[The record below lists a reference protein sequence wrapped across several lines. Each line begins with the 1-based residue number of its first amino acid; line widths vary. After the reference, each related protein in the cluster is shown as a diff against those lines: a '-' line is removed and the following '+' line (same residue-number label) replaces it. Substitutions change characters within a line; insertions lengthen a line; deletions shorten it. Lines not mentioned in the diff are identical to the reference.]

1 MIKKVISFLL
11 SICLLISATSTVFGE
26 NTFSFEKIDDD
37 YAVLIGKVTKIS
49 NDRIKLS
56 KISDELWSDIVMGR
70 RYDYK
75 SIKNPTNED
84 FFILDTANFEENA
97 FHNGDV
103 IKAYFFN
110 SSTSKMY
117 KDGEE
122 IPRKL
127 LMYQPNDK
135 KITIED
141 KVKFLEKMQI
151 LKGYEDGELHL
162 ERNITRGEFTA
173 LVMKMYYDYTCNY
186 YTGAYNNDGEI
197 KFPFQDVPKDHWA
210 RKYIEIAHW
219 KNVISGKNADT
230 FSPNESIT
238 IKDCIAVLIKACADS
253 GRESKIQNLSVAVN
267 KLGGYPEGY
276 LKIARENQL
285 ITNQSP
291 DKIATREDVV
301 ELLYNAYN
309 HEPRFTYTYQVRK
322 PVIYLYPEKKTN
334 VNVKVSFDGVFTFT
348 YPEYNKGW
356 SVTAKTDGTLVSGSS
371 EFPYL
376 FWEGDVEK
384 YTPVFDEGFL
394 VSKKE
399 TVSFLEEK
407 LSLLGLNAKERADF
421 ITYWGPQLMKND
433 FNMIKFDTKEY
444 ASKVS
449 LNIEPSPDSLIRVFM
464 VYKAANGSEKVKEQV
479 LSKAERKGFV
489 AVEWGGTT
497 DES

>member
-1 MIKKVISFLL
+1 MSKKVISFLL
-11 SICLLISATSTVFGE
+11 SICLLISATSTVFGG
-26 NTFSFEKIDDD
+26 NSYSFEKIDDD
-37 YAVLIGKVTKIS
+37 YAVLIGKVTTIS
-49 NDRIKLS
+49 KDRIKLS
-56 KISDELWSDIVMGR
+56 KIIDELWSDVVAGR
-70 RYDYK
+70 RSDYRYIQD
-75 SIKNPTNED
+75 STNKD
-84 FFILDTANFEENA
+84 SFIFDTTNFEENA
-97 FHNGDV
+97 FHDGDV

-110 SSTSKMY
+110 NSTSKMSD
-117 KDGEE
+117 DGEE

-127 LMYQPNDK
+127 LMYQPHGK

-151 LKGYEDGELHL
+151 LKGYEDGALHL
-162 ERNITRGEFTA
+162 ERNITRGEYTA
-173 LVMKMYYDYTCNY
+173 LVMKMYYNYTCNHF
-186 YTGAYNNDGEI
+186 TGAYNNDGEI
-197 KFPFQDVPKDHWA
+197 IFPFQDVPKEHWA

-219 KNVISGKNADT
+219 NNVISGKNENT

-238 IKDCIAVLIKACADS
+238 IKDCVTVLIKACADRDTKKQ
-253 GRESKIQNLSVAVN
+253 GLSVAVN

-285 ITNQSP
+285 ITNQFP
-291 DKIATREDVV
+291 DKIATREEVV

-309 HEPRFTYTYQVRK
+309 HEPKFTYTYQVRK
-322 PVIYLYPEKKTN
+322 PVIYLYPEKETK
-334 VNVKVSFDGVFTFT
+334 VNVKVSFDGAFTFT

-356 SVTAKTDGTLVSGSS
+356 PVTAKTDGTLVSGTT
-371 EFPYL
+371 EYPYL
-376 FWEGDVEK
+376 FWEGEVRN
-384 YTPVFDEGFL
+384 YTPVLDEGFL
-394 VSKKE
+394 VGKKE
-399 TVSFLEEK
+399 TISFLEEK

-449 LNIEPSPDSLIRVFM
+449 LNIEPCPDSLIRVFM
-464 VYKAANGSEKVKEQV
+464 VYKAANGNESVKEQI
-479 LSKAERKGFV
+479 LNKGERKGFV

>member
-1 MIKKVISFLL
+1 MSKKMISFLL
-11 SICLLISATSTVFGE
+11 SICILISATATAFAE
-26 NTFSFEKIDDD
+26 NSYSFEKIDDD

-56 KISDELWSDIVMGR
+56 KISDELWSEIIAGR
-70 RYDYK
+70 RSDYRY
-75 SIKNPTNED
+75 IKDTTNQD
-84 FFILDTANFEENA
+84 SFILDTTNFEENT

-110 SSTSKMY
+110 NSTSRESD
-117 KDGEE
+117 DGEE

-127 LMYQPNDK
+127 FMYQPNDK

-141 KVKFLEKMQI
+141 KVEFLEKMQL

-162 ERNITRGEFTA
+162 ERKITRGEFTA
-173 LVMKMYYDYTCNY
+173 LVMKMYYNYDCSFYTS
-186 YTGAYNNDGEI
+186 AYKDDGEI

-238 IKDCIAVLIKACADS
+238 LKDCITVLIKACADTDTKKQ
-253 GRESKIQNLSVAVN
+253 GLFVTVN
-267 KLGGYPEGY
+267 KLGGYPEAY
-276 LKIARENQL
+276 INIAKENQL

-291 DKIATREDVV
+291 DKIATREEVV

-309 HEPRFTYTYQVRK
+309 HEPKFTYTYQARK
-322 PVIYLYPEKKTN
+322 PVIYLYPEKETN
-334 VNVKVSFDGVFTFT
+334 VNVKVAFDGAFTFT

-356 SVTAKTDGTLVSGSS
+356 DVTAKTDGTLVSGGT
-371 EFPYL
+371 EYPYL
-376 FWEGDVEK
+376 FWEGDVTN

-399 TVSFLEEK
+399 TVTFLEAK
-407 LSLLGLNAKERADF
+407 LSLLGLTAKERADF

-433 FNMIKFDTKEY
+433 FNIIKFDSKEY

-449 LNIEPSPDSLIRVFM
+449 LNIEPNPDSLIRVFM
-464 VYKAANGSEKVKEQV
+464 VYKAANGTENVKEQV
-479 LSKAERKGFV
+479 LNKAERKGFV